1 MVGGANMS
9 ATPAHIRP
17 RHDLSITEIA
27 GLEQRLYDHNRR
39 ATGHDGK
46 DLAFVAVDERGTQI
60 GAIASYSW
68 AGIVEI
74 KQFWVDE
81 HQRGHGIGRSLLE
94 AAGRI
99 YNDSPRAADHCDL
112 CVR

>member
-1 MVGGANMS
+1 MS

-39 ATGHDGK
+39 AIGRHDGK
-46 DLAFVAVDERGTQI
+46 DLAFVAVDERGTQF
-60 GAIASYSW
+60 GAIAGYSW
-68 AGIVEI
+68 ARIVEI

-94 AAGRI
+94 EAGRI